1 MMSTFPSSS
10 SKSLTSTPLKSRPSG
25 LGSVLQRSRSLEST
39 GDSTSSLLSPIYHDS
54 FELSEDEPESDQP
67 QPVHNITVTLGED
80 VAPGSPSRNK
90 VDTTGLEDRSSAMQ
104 FNLSAW
110 EQWIVDKAKEERIR
124 NQQKAMEEKKE
135 RMSKEF
141 HKSKEQLQEEKR
153 RAEIEKKAH
162 EKYKE
167 WLRKKKQE
175 EMERIL
181 KEKEEAARREA
192 EERERKE
199 KAEESFKEWLEGVK
213 TKGKLSRQS
222 SASSVDCNICKQTA
236 IPRDAVVQVGRR
248 LDVSPPDTGSVGHSL
263 RVFIAEMQSTGQEDE
278 DRCDF
283 LFKIILIGDSNVG
296 KTCVIH
302 SFKSG
307 LFSDS
312 QHNTIGVDF
321 TVRTIDIDGKRVKMQ
336 VWDTAGQERFRTIT
350 QSYYRSAHGA
360 MIAYDLTRRPTF
372 ESLPHWIQGVEQ
384 YGAANVVFVL
394 IGNKCDLEA
403 QRQVLFEDA
412 CTLAER
418 TGALAALETS
428 AKQHRNIEEAFELM
442 ARELIVRHGG
452 IVHHDSQSDSPTV
465 FLHSD
470 SHPIDEGEHLEKR
483 SCDC

>member
-1 MMSTFPSSS
+1 
-10 SKSLTSTPLKSRPSG
+10 
-25 LGSVLQRSRSLEST
+25 
-39 GDSTSSLLSPIYHDS
+39 
-54 FELSEDEPESDQP
+54 
-67 QPVHNITVTLGED
+67 
-80 VAPGSPSRNK
+80 
-90 VDTTGLEDRSSAMQ
+90 
-104 FNLSAW
+104 
-110 EQWIVDKAKEERIR
+110 
-124 NQQKAMEEKKE
+124 
-135 RMSKEF
+135 
-141 HKSKEQLQEEKR
+141 
-153 RAEIEKKAH
+153 
-162 EKYKE
+162 
-167 WLRKKKQE
+167 
-175 EMERIL
+175 
-181 KEKEEAARREA
+181 
-192 EERERKE
+192 
-199 KAEESFKEWLEGVK
+199 
-213 TKGKLSRQS
+213 
-222 SASSVDCNICKQTA
+222 
-236 IPRDAVVQVGRR
+236 
-248 LDVSPPDTGSVGHSL
+248 
-263 RVFIAEMQSTGQEDE
+263 MQSTGQEDE

-307 LFSDS
+307 VFSDN

-321 TVRTIDIDGKRVKMQ
+321 TVRSMDIDGKKVKMQ

-428 AKQHRNIEEAFELM
+428 AKHYRNIEEAFELM

-452 IVHHDSQSDSPTV
+452 TVHQDNQSDLPTV
-465 FLHSD
+465 FLHLD
-470 SHPIDEGEHLEKR
+470 SHSIDGEHKKR